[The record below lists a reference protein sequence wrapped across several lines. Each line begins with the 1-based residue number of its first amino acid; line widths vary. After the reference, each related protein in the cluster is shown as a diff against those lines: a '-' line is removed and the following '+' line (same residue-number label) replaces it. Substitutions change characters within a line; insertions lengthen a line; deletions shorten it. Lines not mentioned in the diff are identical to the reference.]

1 MQKDYLVKII
11 DTGNLFVLYN
21 YKELSKKNK

>member
-11 DTGNLFVLYN
+11 DTDNLFVLYN